1 MILSRLLG
9 SAFAFASIINAQV
22 NLRTARPFAVL
33 AGSTVTNTGPTVIMG
48 DVGVS
53 PGTAI
58 TGFPPGVITNGAI
71 HAADAVAAQ
80 AQSDITTAYNVAAR
94 QPPTTTLPSQQ
105 LGGLTLIAGVYRLTS
120 SAQLT
125 GTLTLDGQGV
135 TNGVWIFQ
143 IGSALT
149 TASASMVL
157 LINGALPCN
166 VFWQVRSSATIGT
179 GTTFAGNVLALTSIT
194 LNTGATNNGG
204 IYARNGA
211 GGSLFTNSYN
221 CYYHYYY
228 DFHNYNHHTHNH
240 FHYHHYHH
248 YIYTYN
254 YNYIYHNYSHNHYN
268 RYGDNNNYYPI
279 HSHYIHNHYI
289 HNHYI
294 HSHYNRYRDNYSLNH
309 NHNNRDN
316 NYHDDGYR
324 NDHNHGNGYRDN
336 YKHSY
341 AYDYNFNQGQK

>member
-9 SAFAFASIINAQV
+9 SAFAFAGIINAQV
-22 NLRTARPFAVL
+22 NLGTARPFAVL
-33 AGSTVTNTGPTVIMG
+33 AGSTVTNTGPSVIMG

-105 LGGLTLIAGVYRLTS
+105 LGGLTLAAGVYRLTS

-125 GTLTLDGQGV
+125 GALTLDGQGV

-211 GGSLFTNSYN
+211 VTLDSNTIRGIPA
-221 CYYHYYY
+221 H
-228 DFHNYNHHTHNH
+228 
-240 FHYHHYHH
+240 
-248 YIYTYN
+248 
-254 YNYIYHNYSHNHYN
+254 
-268 RYGDNNNYYPI
+268 
-279 HSHYIHNHYI
+279 
-289 HNHYI
+289 
-294 HSHYNRYRDNYSLNH
+294 
-309 NHNNRDN
+309 
-316 NYHDDGYR
+316 
-324 NDHNHGNGYRDN
+324 
-336 YKHSY
+336 
-341 AYDYNFNQGQK
+341 Q